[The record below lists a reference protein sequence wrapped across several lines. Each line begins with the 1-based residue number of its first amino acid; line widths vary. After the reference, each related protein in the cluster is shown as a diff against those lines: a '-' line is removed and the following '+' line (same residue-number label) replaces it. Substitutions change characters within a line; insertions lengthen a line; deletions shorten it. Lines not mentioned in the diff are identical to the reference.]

1 MIEIREARDEDR
13 ESVKSVL
20 WKAFEATETFE
31 NMRKQEWLKEWH
43 RPDENDWAY
52 VAVEDDRVV
61 ANFCF
66 FVSEK
71 NIIRGNPI
79 KFAGI
84 WGVATDPLYRSKGLI
99 RGLFAKTF
107 PIMREKGAVLSI
119 LDPFY
124 KPFYEKFD
132 YALAEKRARHIFK
145 KDQLR
150 EVPVPAGI
158 TWREAKSPDD
168 IETVMNIEKEMTRFG
183 SRFFTRK
190 TSVKES
196 IEKGNLIIVEKDKVP
211 VGTIKFL
218 FTKGGH
224 PGYEMT
230 IGTTRYK
237 TEEAVLSM
245 MEIVRNYVTNSAKV
259 NWYTDYEV
267 PIRHFFKSHKAETHT
282 LGSMMMRVI
291 DFEEYCRS
299 INIPE
304 NATEEI
310 VIDLYDEQCPWNS
323 GIYTL
328 KPNDGKLEVST
339 IKAKPEIKLNAF
351 QLSKVI
357 SGLNP
362 ITLLRNLHEIDCS
375 IETAQ
380 NLEAIFPI
388 ESFIAYQRF

>member
-13 ESVKSVL
+13 KSVASVL

-31 NMRKQEWLKEWH
+31 NMLKQDWLKDWH
-43 RPDENDWAY
+43 KPDENDWSY
-52 VAVEDDRVV
+52 VAVEDGRVV
-61 ANFCF
+61 ANFSF
-66 FVSEK
+66 FVSDK
-71 NIIRGNPI
+71 NIIRGNPM
-79 KFAGI
+79 KFSGI
-84 WGVATDPLYRSKGLI
+84 WGVATDPLYRGKGLI
-99 RGLFAKTF
+99 RDLFTKTF

-132 YALAEKRARHIFK
+132 YALAEKRAKHTFK

-150 EVPVPAGI
+150 DVEVPAGI
-158 TWREAKSPDD
+158 TWREATSPDD
-168 IETVMNIEKEMTRFG
+168 IETVMNIEKTMSRFG
-183 SRFFTRK
+183 SRFFAFRK
-190 TSVKES
+190 SIKKS
-196 IEKGNLIIVEKDKVP
+196 IEKGNLIIVEKDTVP
-211 VGTIKFL
+211 IGTIKFQ
-218 FTKGGH
+218 FSKGSH

-230 IGTTRYK
+230 IGTTRY
-237 TEEAVLSM
+237 TTDEALLAM
-245 MEIVRNYVTNSAKV
+245 MEIVRNYVTNTEKAT
-259 NWYTDYEV
+259 WWADYDV
-267 PIRHFFKSHKAETHT
+267 PIRHYFKSHNAETHT

-299 INIPE
+299 ICIPKE
-304 NATEEI
+304 ASEEI

-351 QLSKVI
+351 QLSRVI

-388 ESFIAYQRF
+388 DSFIAYQRF